1 MSPALTSVRSFS
13 TKGVDYNNSS
23 AAGSPVTNTTTVNPV
38 ASKKFTYQISAAYS
52 AKQKRFSPTTNVF
65 HFNPYNRVQ
74 DTAKRKS
81 RPDAGQ
87 DAFFVSRINDTGA
100 VAAGVADG
108 VGGYI
113 AAGIDSADF
122 SHTLCERIAT
132 AAHQSPTDNIN
143 AKYLMSVGYK
153 KILEEDIIAGG
164 ASTACV
170 GVAKSDGQLNVANL
184 GDSGFLIIRQ
194 GKVHY
199 ISSPQTH
206 DFNTPYQLAMIP
218 RELLVQSR
226 QYGGGPLSDQPSD
239 AHVSSH
245 SLRNGD
251 VVVFATDGVWDN
263 LSSQEILR
271 IVSDEMVSGKGW
283 IVGGEAGT
291 VPSPQ
296 LESLTSSTEG
306 LGLQSA
312 VAKAVAAR
320 AKSASINTKV
330 DGPFAKEVQKRFPSE
345 NFHGGKKD
353 DICVVCMVVVEI
365 NRPVENSR
373 NCFYGLI

>member
-1 MSPALTSVRSFS
+1 MSPALTSVRAFS
-13 TKGVDYNNSS
+13 TKPVDHNNS
-23 AAGSPVTNTTTVNPV
+23 APGSPAPNTTANTV

-65 HFNPYNRVQ
+65 HYNPYNRAQ

-113 AAGIDSADF
+113 ESGIDSADF
-122 SHTLCERIAT
+122 SNTLCERIAT

-143 AKYLMSVGYK
+143 AKYLMSAGYQR
-153 KILEEDIIAGG
+153 ILEEDAIAGG

-170 GVAKSDGQLNVANL
+170 GVAKADGQLNVANL

-194 GKVHY
+194 GRVHY
-199 ISSPQTH
+199 VSSPQTH
-206 DFNTPYQLAMIP
+206 AFNTPYQLAMIP
-218 RELLVQSR
+218 KKLLVQSK

-239 AHVSSH
+239 ASVSTH

-271 IVSDEMVSGKGW
+271 IVSDEMVTGKGW

-296 LESLTSSTEG
+296 LENLTSSTEG
-306 LGLQSA
+306 QGLQA
-312 VAKAVAAR
+312 TIAKAVVAR

-330 DGPFAKEVQKRFPSE
+330 DGPFAREVQRRFPSE

-353 DICVVCMVVVEI
+353 DICVVCMVAVEKLI
-365 NRPVENSR
+365 NLLVENSR
-373 NCFYGLI
+373 DRFYDL